1 MGESNNMDP
10 ITILQSITILSITKV
25 MIVVLLLVYVV
36 FALLMMRQ
44 IAAMTKAVTM
54 KDDYIIRVLGV
65 LNFVFAVLVFLI
77 AIFIL

>member
-44 IAAMTKAVTM
+44 ITAMTKAVTM
-54 KDDYIIRVLGV
+54 KDDYIIRILGV

-77 AIFIL
+77 ALFIL

>member
-1 MGESNNMDP
+1 MDP

-44 IAAMTKAVTM
+44 ITAMTKAVTM
-54 KDDYIIRVLGV
+54 KDDYIIRILGV

-77 AIFIL
+77 ALFIL